1 VEDLVSRWAI
11 QLALFIDFGAVLLV
25 GLSAIDAFIHSFIAF
40 FKRDSQQHHIY
51 RPIRWLFG
59 RRLTLALE
67 LLIASDIVRTAI
79 SPSWNDLGQLGAI
92 VVLREL
98 INFTLNRD
106 IKESAIDKT
115 ERAT

>member
-1 VEDLVSRWAI
+1 VEDIVSGWAI

-25 GLSAIDAFIHSFIAF
+25 GLSAVDAFIHTFIAF
-40 FKRDSQQHHIY
+40 FKADAQQQHIY

-79 SPSWNDLGQLGAI
+79 SPSWTDLGQLGAI
-92 VVLREL
+92 VVLREA

-106 IKESAIDKT
+106 IKESATDKS
-115 ERAT
+115 ERAA